1 MKNQKNSNNI
11 STDIITILLFLYLWV
26 KKVPIRRIHADY
38 KILKRYKEIGEVLVK
53 YGFGFL
59 VEKLYDKGLVPSRIL
74 KRRSGIAEK
83 ISPGKRI
90 RLALEELGPTFIKL
104 GQILSTRTDIIP
116 ESITEELSMLQ
127 DQAPEFSFSIVQE
140 LFEKEIGI
148 SIQEAFDD
156 FEERPIAAASIGQVH
171 QARLKDGSAVVVKI
185 QRPNIES
192 TIKRDMSILKTIAKI
207 LDEHFA
213 EQIPFQMIDIVEEF
227 SYTMMREL
235 NYMIEARNTEKFRE
249 NFKDDLHVVIPKV
262 YWKYSTAKILTL
274 EKITGIKLSNIL
286 KTENGKK
293 DVKSIAAQIVEAF
306 MKQIFIF
313 GFFHADPHPGN
324 IFVVSE
330 DIIAFIDFGI
340 TGYLEPH
347 AMDFITDLFIA
358 GTRKDIEKIAELF
371 VQIDAVNP
379 KSDMR
384 RLKEDLSFIFNFYL
398 DVPLKRLS
406 ISEALSQFMRI
417 TYQNRIRLP
426 SQFVQLTRALI
437 VLEGSIK
444 NLNPELNISEAAGP
458 FVNRIIAY
466 RFRPEKVFKE
476 ILYYGDNIL
485 GTLRTFPKDLRS
497 IIKKLERNEMKL
509 LLEETASQKFA
520 YHLNKT
526 IHKLCLSLIIAAMSI
541 SSSMLIGYEK
551 GPMLFGISAL
561 GLLGYFIAL
570 FSAIILILNILMAK
584 FKK

>member
-1 MKNQKNSNNI
+1 MS
-11 STDIITILLFLYLWV
+11 
-26 KKVPIRRIHADY
+26 RRIHTDY

-59 VEKLYDKGLVPSRIL
+59 IEKLYDKRLVPFRML
-74 KRRSGIAEK
+74 KRRSDIVEK
-83 ISPGKRI
+83 MSPGKRI

-116 ESITEELSMLQ
+116 ESITQELSMLQ
-127 DQAPEFSFSIVQE
+127 DHAPEFSFSIVQE
-140 LFEKEIGI
+140 LFEKEIGV
-148 SIQEAFDD
+148 SIQEAFED
-156 FEERPIAAASIGQVH
+156 FEEKPIAAASIGQVH
-171 QARLKDGSAVVVKI
+171 QARLKDGSEVVVKI
-185 QRPNIES
+185 QRPNIEN
-192 TIKRDMSILKTIAKI
+192 TIKRDMNILKTLAKI
-207 LDEHFA
+207 LDEYFGD
-213 EQIPFQMIDIVEEF
+213 QIPFRMADIVEEF
-227 SYTMMREL
+227 SYAMMREL

-249 NFKDDLHVVIPKV
+249 NFKNDLHVVIPKV
-262 YWKYSTAKILTL
+262 YWEYSTSKVLTL
-274 EKITGIKLSNIL
+274 EKIKGIKLSNIL
-286 KTENGKK
+286 KTENGKE

-324 IFVVSE
+324 IFVMPE
-330 DIIAFIDFGI
+330 NRIAFIDFGI

-358 GTRKDIEKIAELF
+358 GTRKDIEKIADLF

-384 RLKEDLSFIFNFYL
+384 RLKEDLSFIFNFYF
-398 DVPLKRLS
+398 DVPLKRLN
-406 ISEALSQFMRI
+406 ISEALSEFMRI

-444 NLNPELNISEAAGP
+444 NLDPELNVSEAAGP

-466 RFRPEKVFKE
+466 RFRPEKIFKE

-485 GTLRTFPKDLRS
+485 GMLKTFPKDLRN
-497 IIKKLERNEMKL
+497 IIKKLERNEMKF
-509 LLEETASQKFA
+509 LLEETTSQKIV
-520 YHLNKT
+520 YHLHHT
-526 IHKLCLSLIIAAMSI
+526 IHKLCLSLIIAAISI

-551 GPMLFGISAL
+551 GPMLFGISAF

-570 FSAIILILNILMAK
+570 LSAVVLVFNILMTK